1 MSPRISRA
9 LAHLPAFKRLIHT
22 SRPSF
27 NFIGLPDPTSNLRP
41 IIYTTAISS
50 SLPSESK
57 PHPYSLRE
65 FSDDDT
71 VDNELRWKLH
81 REQLDAFNHAY
92 WAESNTRFEAAKSS
106 VLAALPPDAPT
117 EAHEHAL
124 SDFYKK
130 WVVQEQ
136 ARQGEY
142 DVELRK
148 RTFEDVSL
156 SAKVE
161 FQRAK
166 KKLAGWRFL

>member
-1 MSPRISRA
+1 MHTGQRYVVHYRDSEPTIRIV
-9 LAHLPAFKRLIHT
+9 H
-22 SRPSF
+22 
-27 NFIGLPDPTSNLRP
+27 
-41 IIYTTAISS
+41 Y
-50 SLPSESK
+50 
-57 PHPYSLRE
+57 
-65 FSDDDT
+65 
-71 VDNELRWKLH
+71 
-81 REQLDAFNHAY
+81 Q
-92 WAESNTRFEAAKSS
+92 SNTRFEAAKSS